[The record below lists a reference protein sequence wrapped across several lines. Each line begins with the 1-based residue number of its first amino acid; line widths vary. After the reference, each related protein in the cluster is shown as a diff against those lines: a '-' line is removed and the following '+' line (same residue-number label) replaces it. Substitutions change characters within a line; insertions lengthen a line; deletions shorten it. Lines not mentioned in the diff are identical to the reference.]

1 MIDDLKAMAIFVET
15 VKRGSF
21 RGAAKA
27 LDLSPSVVSY
37 QISQLEERLGT
48 ALIYRSTRKLSKT
61 TEGDI
66 LYNHAVE
73 MIDKAEL
80 GLRAISGHHTATG
93 KLTVTLPLSVTTDI
107 ITHKLAEFSKQ
118 NPGIHIHFIYSDKR
132 RDLVAEGIDIAFRMG
147 SMPDSSLNA
156 KKLSDKHR
164 TLACSPKYYAKHP
177 EPKCPEDLRNWN
189 WIKHD
194 TLPNRRTFLKAGN
207 KRFEVDLKGNISAN
221 SAEAMV
227 QFALHGLGISTAA
240 QWLIEDHL
248 KEGRLVRVLP
258 DWEVEAM
265 PFYAVWHGNI
275 TDCSNTR
282 RLLNFLENYKE

>member
-61 TEGDI
+61 TEGEI
-66 LYNHAVE
+66 LFNHAVE
-73 MIDKAEL
+73 MLDKAEL
-80 GLRAISGHHTATG
+80 GLRAISGHNTATG
-93 KLTVTLPLSVTTDI
+93 KLTITLPLSVTTDI

-118 NPGIHIHFIYSDKR
+118 NPGINIHFIYSDKR

-147 SMPDSSLNA
+147 SMPDSALNA
-156 KKLSDKHR
+156 RKLSDKHR
-164 TLACSPKYYAKHP
+164 TLACSPEYYAKHP
-177 EPKCPEDLRNWN
+177 EPNCPEDLRNWN

-240 QWLIEDHL
+240 HWLIEDHL